1 MKREARNLFLII
13 MWLRVTKW
21 NFSYGFVI
29 VFNSYSMH
37 SRLVLAIYHI
47 ISNMSLLINVGY
59 FPNKRTNFYKGIT
72 IRNEEAKS
80 YNTQITKI
88 AVLSDISLAKILFEL
103 YGFVKEIS
111 DHNISRSKTEGM
123 WIGLTKDKKKTFG
136 IKWPNEPIK
145 ALGVHIFTYGAQLL
159 RDLGVTS
166 FVTKI
171 KPISIYTLNDHG
183 VSSNLIGSLSA
194 G

>member
-1 MKREARNLFLII
+1 
-13 MWLRVTKW
+13 
-21 NFSYGFVI
+21 
-29 VFNSYSMH
+29 MH

-88 AVLSDISLAKILFEL
+88 AVLSVISLAKILFEL

-111 DHNISRSKTEGM
+111 DHNINRSKTEGM

-136 IKWPNEPIK
+136 IK
-145 ALGVHIFTYGAQLL
+145 
-159 RDLGVTS
+159 
-166 FVTKI
+166 
-171 KPISIYTLNDHG
+171 
-183 VSSNLIGSLSA
+183 
-194 G
+194 